1 LLAGATAL
9 LAAVYS
15 SGARATP
22 AAGIQAPAAVGVASA
37 SGDPS
42 AAPPAEFDPAA
53 GDAGAASGKADGL
66 TADLAGGTASG
77 AASGTEPAPSPS
89 PPGVDTDAPGQPAD
103 RIKAVPRKGLLKRHR
118 LELTPAAAVSVND
131 PYYLHANVGGSA
143 VYYPRD
149 SFGVGVG
156 AEYFYAHVGYA
167 SLTDVRRALTSVPP
181 QFTPPS
187 LLLHVDLYWVPLY
200 GKVSLYD
207 SGIAQ
212 FDVYGSVGAGM
223 AKAFSGNSALEVN
236 IGIGQHY
243 VVAPW
248 LSLRLELRDHLFI
261 DTFVSNNQTGSSVQN
276 YMLLSLGM
284 SFYVPTTFEYSAL

>member
-1 LLAGATAL
+1 LLHARGWTGLLAGAAAL
-9 LAAVYS
+9 LTAVYS
-15 SGARATP
+15 
-22 AAGIQAPAAVGVASA
+22 AG
-37 SGDPS
+37 
-42 AAPPAEFDPAA
+42 
-53 GDAGAASGKADGL
+53 AGAAT
-66 TADLAGGTASG
+66 TAATQDLGG
-77 AASGTEPAPSPS
+77 EPAALGASPDPANGPAFGS
-89 PPGVDTDAPGQPAD
+89 VPAPPTD
-103 RIKAVPRKGLLKRHR
+103 RTKAVPRKELLKRHR
-118 LELTPAAAVSVND
+118 LELTPTAAVSVND

-156 AEYFYAHVGYA
+156 ADYFYAHVGYA
-167 SLTDVRRALTSVPP
+167 SLIDVRRVLTSVPP

-207 SGIAQ
+207 RGIAQ
-212 FDVYGSVGAGM
+212 FEIYGSIGAGM
-223 AKAFSGNSALEVN
+223 AKAFSGNSSVEVN

-284 SFYVPTTFEYSAL
+284 SFYVPTTFEYSTP